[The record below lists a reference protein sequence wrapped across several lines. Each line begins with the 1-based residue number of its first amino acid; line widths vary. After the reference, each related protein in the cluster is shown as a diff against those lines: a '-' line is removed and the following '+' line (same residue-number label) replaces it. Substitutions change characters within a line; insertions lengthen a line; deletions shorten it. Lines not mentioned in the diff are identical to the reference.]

1 MNTLLNFNWYLFT
14 DIYYTTLYRRNFSIL
29 EIKPKNAT
37 NKAFLPYLC
46 PKIMNVYDKCAIL
59 VSNHIAVQLH
69 GAKRPLFGQFQP
81 TACRHFGALAVD
93 IVKTIPPS
101 VPALAALR
109 RRIALVL
116 GISIWLK
123 VILEIDPLVEESRS
137 ENAPFLD

>member
-37 NKAFLPYLC
+37 NKAFLPYLR
-46 PKIMNVYDKCAIL
+46 PKIVNVYDKCAIL

-93 IVKTIPPS
+93 IVKNN
-101 VPALAALR
+101 PAQRPRTGGIEEAN
-109 RRIALVL
+109 RIGVGDFNMVESDPGNRPVGR
-116 GISIWLK
+116 GIEK
-123 VILEIDPLVEESRS
+123 
-137 ENAPFLD
+137 